1 VASDQGKDSDFEET
15 LGAAIGAKETDKY
28 FSLLNIKI
36 LAEKT
41 EDSMLVKTWT

>member
-1 VASDQGKDSDFEET
+1 MTLDQGKDADFKET
-15 LGAAIGAKETDKY
+15 LGAAISAKETDKY

-41 EDSMLVKTWT
+41 EDSIPVKTWT